1 MRRQSRT
8 QEGGTCTGPVT
19 GHRKRGNTAP
29 NALKTGWNGHSF
41 VTYLTEQHLDAVT
54 AAAAAV
60 APLSAA
66 VTANENK
73 GRER

>member
-1 MRRQSRT
+1 MER
-8 QEGGTCTGPVT
+8 P
-19 GHRKRGNTAP
+19 
-29 NALKTGWNGHSF
+29 F